1 MKIPYRW
8 ILEFVDLDLT
18 AEQAADRLINAGV
31 EVASVTPLAP
41 GLRGVVIG
49 EIEAIERE
57 LGESHGHRL
66 VLCRVSTG
74 RAHFSVVCG
83 APNAAVGLRAAFAP
97 PGAVLPGDRHIAS
110 AKIRGTES
118 HGMLCSERELGL
130 GDDHESGVLTVDADA
145 PLGADLVGHLG
156 LDDHVL
162 EIEITPN
169 RPDCLSVVGVARE
182 LSALTGAPFRAPV
195 IAVKESDEAAS
206 GLATVRIDA
215 PDLCPRF
222 TARVIDHVTVGPS
235 PAWLRARLRAV
246 GLRPISNV
254 VDVTNYVM
262 WELGQPLHAY
272 DYATLARATIVVRRA
287 RAGEPF
293 TTLDGQARA
302 LAEGMLLIADAE
314 HAIGVAGVMGGANT
328 EVGGRTNRIL
338 LEAACFQPGSIRRTS
353 RALGLLTDAA
363 YRFERGA
370 DIEGVPDANDRAAQ
384 MVADLAGGSVARGI
398 VDAYPSPEP
407 RRRVSLRMSRVR
419 RVLGVAPPTADAA
432 RILKGL
438 QLPTRAEGDTLE
450 VEVPTFRRDLGI
462 EDDLVEEVIRVWGY
476 DKIPSTLPGGAIRL
490 VQLPATQRQAATVRR
505 ALVGAGVLEVM
516 TYSFSDPAYEEA
528 LRISGTQRPVA
539 VLNPLSRDASWLRYN
554 PLEGVLGV
562 VATNLRRQQPT
573 LRVFEIARTFEPA
586 PGLPNEQ
593 RWLAI
598 ALAGP
603 RVPSAWWAPS
613 GEGPKA
619 EMVDV
624 YDAKGLVELVLDAL
638 GVHELETRP
647 LLAGGV
653 KGFEPDCHAALMTS
667 TGVTAA
673 EFGEIGADARRL
685 WDISVPVFAALLP
698 LDEILR
704 LMPPPLR
711 YQPLPRFPSVQRDL
725 AFVVGALRAVT
736 AAEIERAIREAAGP
750 LLRSLTLFD
759 VFTFD
764 DGPRSLAWRLT
775 FQADDRTLT
784 DDEVNAIQERVARR
798 IEERFNI
805 TWRGA

>member
-1 MKIPYRW
+1 M
-8 ILEFVDLDLT
+8 
-18 AEQAADRLINAGV
+18 
-31 EVASVTPLAP
+31 
-41 GLRGVVIG
+41 
-49 EIEAIERE
+49 
-57 LGESHGHRL
+57 
-66 VLCRVSTG
+66 
-74 RAHFSVVCG
+74 
-83 APNAAVGLRAAFAP
+83 
-97 PGAVLPGDRHIAS
+97 
-110 AKIRGTES
+110 
-118 HGMLCSERELGL
+118 
-130 GDDHESGVLTVDADA
+130 
-145 PLGADLVGHLG
+145 
-156 LDDHVL
+156 
-162 EIEITPN
+162 
-169 RPDCLSVVGVARE
+169 
-182 LSALTGAPFRAPV
+182 
-195 IAVKESDEAAS
+195 
-206 GLATVRIDA
+206 
-215 PDLCPRF
+215 
-222 TARVIDHVTVGPS
+222 
-235 PAWLRARLRAV
+235 
-246 GLRPISNV
+246 
-254 VDVTNYVM
+254 
-262 WELGQPLHAY
+262 
-272 DYATLARATIVVRRA
+272 
-287 RAGEPF
+287 
-293 TTLDGQARA
+293 
-302 LAEGMLLIADAE
+302 
-314 HAIGVAGVMGGANT
+314 
-328 EVGGRTNRIL
+328 
-338 LEAACFQPGSIRRTS
+338 
-353 RALGLLTDAA
+353 
-363 YRFERGA
+363 
-370 DIEGVPDANDRAAQ
+370 
-384 MVADLAGGSVARGI
+384 
-398 VDAYPSPEP
+398 
-407 RRRVSLRMSRVR
+407 
-419 RVLGVAPPTADAA
+419 
-432 RILKGL
+432 
-438 QLPTRAEGDTLE
+438 
-450 VEVPTFRRDLGI
+450 
-462 EDDLVEEVIRVWGY
+462 
-476 DKIPSTLPGGAIRL
+476 
-490 VQLPATQRQAATVRR
+490 
-505 ALVGAGVLEVM
+505 
-516 TYSFSDPAYEEA
+516 
-528 LRISGTQRPVA
+528 
-539 VLNPLSRDASWLRYN
+539 LNPLSRDASWLRYN

-562 VATNLRRQQPT
+562 VATNLRRQQPN